1 MARCPG
7 PRRPRDR
14 AAQSGAYTY
23 EAGGV
28 SRLPVIRGLA
38 DERLRLQ
45 IDGMDLYAACPNHMN
60 TPLSYLDPGQ
70 VERVRVWAGIAP
82 VSAGGDAIGGVVAAE
97 TPAPTFAAPGQ
108 TGTRGEV
115 GVSARSNGHAWG
127 QWGVRGQLSYLK
139 GRNRSTGDG
148 LYQILPLNARVSL
161 THRAGAWDSAV
172 ELVAVRAK
180 TDVSQVRNEVR
191 TPGFAL
197 LNVRTAY
204 RLGRGKLEL
213 GIDNLFDRLYYLPT
227 GGAYV
232 GQGTT
237 MTNPTPPNVPQWG
250 TAVPGPG
257 RTVWV
262 TYQQTF

>member
-1 MARCPG
+1 M
-7 PRRPRDR
+7 
-14 AAQSGAYTY
+14 T
-23 EAGGV
+23 
-28 SRLPVIRGLA
+28 
-38 DERLRLQ
+38 
-45 IDGMDLYAACPNHMN
+45 
-60 TPLSYLDPGQ
+60 
-70 VERVRVWAGIAP
+70 
-82 VSAGGDAIGGVVAAE
+82 VA
-97 TPAPTFAAPGQ
+97 
-108 TGTRGEV
+108 
-115 GVSARSNGHAWG
+115 
-127 QWGVRGQLSYLK
+127 
-139 GRNRSTGDG
+139 
-148 LYQILPLNARVSL
+148 
-161 THRAGAWDSAV
+161 
-172 ELVAVRAK
+172 

-191 TPGFAL
+191 TPGVAL

>member
-1 MARCPG
+1 M
-7 PRRPRDR
+7 
-14 AAQSGAYTY
+14 
-23 EAGGV
+23 

-127 QWGVRGQLSYLK
+127 QWGVRGQLSYVRIQIRAPSLPPPRRSNTKPHSISARPEDGAIFRPCLACLAEK
-139 GRNRSTGDG
+139 GQTRSHLVTG
-148 LYQILPLNARVSL
+148 
-161 THRAGAWDSAV
+161 SAV
-172 ELVAVRAK
+172 VAV
-180 TDVSQVRNEVR
+180 E
-191 TPGFAL
+191 GL
-197 LNVRTAY
+197 
-204 RLGRGKLEL
+204 
-213 GIDNLFDRLYYLPT
+213 
-227 GGAYV
+227 
-232 GQGTT
+232 
-237 MTNPTPPNVPQWG
+237 
-250 TAVPGPG
+250 
-257 RTVWV
+257 
-262 TYQQTF
+262 

>member
-1 MARCPG
+1 WQMAALMNNFVGDGNGYVGNPDLRKE
-7 PRRPRDR
+7 RANTLSASADWHAEDR
-14 AAQSGAYTY
+14 SWALRVAPHLTQVEDFIDAA
-23 EAGGV
+23 
-28 SRLPVIRGLA
+28 RLPNQVGNQRFVL
-38 DERLRLQ
+38 LR
-45 IDGMDLYAACPNHMN
+45 YAN
-60 TPLSYLDPGQ
+60 
-70 VERVRVWAGIAP
+70 
-82 VSAGGDAIGGVVAAE
+82 
-97 TPAPTFAAPGQ
+97 
-108 TGTRGEV
+108 
-115 GVSARSNGHAWG
+115 VSARLYGVDLSGHATLARNDAG

-148 LYQILPLNARVSL
+148 LYQVLPLNARVSV

-213 GIDNLFDRLYYLPT
+213 GIDNLFDRLYNLPT
-227 GGAYV
+227 GGAYL